1 MPVAPS
7 KRKRPYGT
15 FTLSPEALAAV
26 AELAKY
32 DGCSKSALVERLI
45 RREAR
50 AQGLDLEDLGR
61 RERRARKLPSTP
73 A

>member
-7 KRKRPYGT
+7 KRKRPYAT
-15 FTLSPEALAAV
+15 FTISPEAIAAV

-32 DGCSKSALVERLI
+32 EGTSKSAVIERLV

-50 AQGLDLEDLGR
+50 AQGLDLEKLGKL
-61 RERRARKLPSTP
+61 ERKARKLPSTP
-73 A
+73 S